1 MIDVAILNS
10 TKPLYSH
17 NYDDSDGILDLE
29 LVPTHKLSM
38 SSAKTSSNNVTST
51 ESNNATTNAT
61 ITGQFTTWGPDFI
74 GQSPFHTTGTFH
86 IRGPVLVEN
95 SPYSIQVSLVGKD
108 DKVLSTPISE
118 TFLLPPSLS
127 K

>member
-95 SPYSIQVSLVGKD
+95 SPYSKQVSIVGKD
-108 DKVLSTPISE
+108 DKVVSTPISE
-118 TFLLPPSLS
+118 TFLLPPILS